1 MKYNQNTKILQVT
14 EETMIVG
21 VDIASEIHYARAFD
35 NRGVEIGKLLK
46 FHNDAGRLLSV
57 HNMDQGYF

>member
-14 EETMIVG
+14 EETLIVG

-35 NRGVEIGKLLK
+35 HRGVEIGVMQRGLV
-46 FHNDAGRLLSV
+46 NS
-57 HNMDQGYF
+57 